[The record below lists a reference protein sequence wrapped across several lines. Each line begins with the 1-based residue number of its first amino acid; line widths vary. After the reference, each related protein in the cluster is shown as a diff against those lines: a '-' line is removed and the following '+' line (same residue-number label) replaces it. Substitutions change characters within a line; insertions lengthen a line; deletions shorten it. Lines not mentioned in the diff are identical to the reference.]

1 MTGRTIPV
9 RGTTIILRAAML
21 AVAAAAGGT
30 FWGCGSGA
38 GVGFCDASNSEP
50 GDGSGN
56 LLRNGSFEAA
66 VMPPEWIFVADD
78 GVDAAGLRYI
88 SSTSHIHREQ
98 ENAADGTYAL
108 FFRGIG
114 PATLASRR
122 LAYDGGTLILEGF
135 VTAEELESIVTGSG
149 GVIELAG
156 FAASGEWVE
165 SRPAVS
171 ASGSFPWRRF
181 RFQGRFAPGV
191 TEVELRL
198 RSMPAA
204 RGVFGVDGLVL
215 RIEQDE

>member
-1 MTGRTIPV
+1 M

-108 FFRGIG
+108 FSAGS
-114 PATLASRR
+114 ARR
-122 LAYDGGTLILEGF
+122 RWLPGDWLTM
-135 VTAEELESIVTGSG
+135 AE
-149 GVIELAG
+149 
-156 FAASGEWVE
+156 
-165 SRPAVS
+165 R
-171 ASGSFPWRRF
+171 
-181 RFQGRFAPGV
+181 
-191 TEVELRL
+191 
-198 RSMPAA
+198 
-204 RGVFGVDGLVL
+204 
-215 RIEQDE
+215 